1 MVNAVGD
8 AYFFT
13 CGRWLI
19 FELLLSF
26 EVKASEMSA
35 FYSVVSSILF
45 FFKATTIFV
54 NIKNTFNEMTLEVY
68 FLAK

>member
-1 MVNAVGD
+1 MPMVNAVGD

-35 FYSVVSSILF
+35 FYSVSSILF
-45 FFKATTIFV
+45 FF
-54 NIKNTFNEMTLEVY
+54 
-68 FLAK
+68 